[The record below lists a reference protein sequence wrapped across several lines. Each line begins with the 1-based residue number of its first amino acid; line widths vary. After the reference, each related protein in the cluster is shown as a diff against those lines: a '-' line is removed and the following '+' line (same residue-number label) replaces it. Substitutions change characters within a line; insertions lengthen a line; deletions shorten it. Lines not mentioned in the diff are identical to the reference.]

1 MTSDKELLTFLGLT
15 DSGKTHFLVALDV
28 VLTKGRNKSEDRL
41 EHHSTAADRS
51 YLQPLR
57 QKWMKGED
65 FGRTK
70 RNDPPP
76 PQELVTIHK
85 RSGKVISLTLPD
97 MPGEEFDAQFTTR
110 TLSESFEEQIMESTG
125 FLLFVHSEQDAA
137 HTILENN
144 PELMA
149 FMGIAEGQE
158 AMPAPSDQKVQ
169 EAVDGWQLEWA
180 SRQAKIV
187 DLLQFLIAVRGD
199 QVPVKIAVMISAWD
213 VVEKMAGSSPAAAAE
228 FPLDPAQFLKK
239 RWSLLNQFLSSRD
252 DLFEFEVFGVSARG
266 GGKTPEEVKRLTE
279 TISRPEDRV
288 LLVRGDRR
296 SNDLTLP
303 IRWLVGLT
311 G

>member
-1 MTSDKELLTFLGLT
+1 MSADKESLTFLGLT

-28 VLTKGRNKSEDRL
+28 VLTKGKIKSEDRL

-85 RSGKVISLTLPD
+85 PSGKVIALTLPD

-110 TLSESFEEQIMESTG
+110 TLSESFEEQVKESTG
-125 FLLFVHSEQDAA
+125 FLLFVHCEQDAA
-137 HTILENN
+137 HAILENH
-144 PELMA
+144 PEFLA
-149 FMGIAEGQE
+149 FLGVEEGNE
-158 AMPAPSDQKVQ
+158 VPPAPSEQQVKD
-169 EAVDGWQLEWA
+169 AVDGWELDWA

-213 VVEKMAGSSPAAAAE
+213 VVEKMAGSGPATVAE
-228 FPLDPAQFLKK
+228 FPLEPAEFLKK
-239 RWSLLNQFLSSRD
+239 RWALLSQFLSARD

-266 GGKTPEEVKRLTE
+266 GGTSVEEIKRLTE
-279 TISRPEDRV
+279 TIPKPEDRV
-288 LLVRGDRR
+288 LMVRGDSR

-303 IRWLVGLT
+303 IRWLVGLA